1 MARPKKNKEHASS
14 EQYVEAAI
22 AGNNVSD
29 QNKSSDDTQAEM
41 VVSEKDKQVRSV
53 IDASVIS
60 DIPVELANNL
70 TLIARKL
77 TAFLS
82 YYSAAS
88 LNRLNTLNRFIS
100 DAEDKLYNVNVD
112 KLDMK
117 ELNSR
122 YKEAKKAQ
130 AEIMTICSQV
140 SKQAV
145 DTDNTARV
153 DTVYNLLKSLS
164 ADTLQQLQSA
174 LADSDDE

>member
-1 MARPKKNKEHASS
+1 MARPKKNNKNITPASIVK
-14 EQYVEAAI
+14 QYNND
-22 AGNNVSD
+22 AGV
-29 QNKSSDDTQAEM
+29 Q
-41 VVSEKDKQVRSV
+41 KDAQVKSV

-88 LNRLNTLNRFIS
+88 LNRLNTLNKFIS
-100 DAEDKLYNVNVD
+100 DAEEKLYNVNVD

-117 ELNSR
+117 ELNAR

-153 DTVYNLLKSLS
+153 DEVYNLLKGLS
-164 ADTLQQLQSA
+164 QSTLQQLQDA
-174 LADSDDE
+174 LSFAEDDTIDADN

>member
-1 MARPKKNKEHASS
+1 MARPKKNNKNITPASIVK
-14 EQYVEAAI
+14 QYNND
-22 AGNNVSD
+22 AG
-29 QNKSSDDTQAEM
+29 TQ
-41 VVSEKDKQVRSV
+41 KDAQVKSV

-88 LNRLNTLNRFIS
+88 LNRLNTLNKFIS
-100 DAEDKLYNVNVD
+100 DAEERLYNVNVD

-117 ELNSR
+117 ELNAR

-153 DTVYNLLKSLS
+153 DEVYNLLKSLS
-164 ADTLQQLQSA
+164 SDTLKSLQDA
-174 LADSDDE
+174 LTIDEANDIDVDDT

>member
-1 MARPKKNKEHASS
+1 MARPKKNNKNITPASIVK
-14 EQYVEAAI
+14 QYNND
-22 AGNNVSD
+22 AGV
-29 QNKSSDDTQAEM
+29 Q
-41 VVSEKDKQVRSV
+41 KDAQVKSV

-88 LNRLNTLNRFIS
+88 LNRLNTLNKFIS
-100 DAEDKLYNVNVD
+100 DAEERLYNVNVD

-117 ELNSR
+117 ELNAR

-153 DTVYNLLKSLS
+153 DEVYNLLKSLS
-164 ADTLQQLQSA
+164 SSTLQELQNALSA
-174 LADSDDE
+174 TEDDDDIDVDTT

>member
-1 MARPKKNKEHASS
+1 MARPKKNNKNITPASIVKQYNNDAGVQKD
-14 EQYVEAAI
+14 EQV
-22 AGNNVSD
+22 
-29 QNKSSDDTQAEM
+29 KSI
-41 VVSEKDKQVRSV
+41 

-88 LNRLNTLNRFIS
+88 LNRLNTLNKFIS
-100 DAEDKLYNVNVD
+100 DAEEKLYNVNVD

-117 ELNSR
+117 ELNAR

-153 DTVYNLLKSLS
+153 DEVYNLLKSLS
-164 ADTLQQLQSA
+164 SDTLKQLQDA
-174 LADSDDE
+174 LTIDEANDIDVDDT

>member
-1 MARPKKNKEHASS
+1 MAKTPKKDITEAEVINKTDNVSNDSNLNNKEKD
-14 EQYVEAAI
+14 
-22 AGNNVSD
+22 GKMTVS
-29 QNKSSDDTQAEM
+29 Q
-41 VVSEKDKQVRSV
+41 KDKQVRSI

-88 LNRLNTLNRFIS
+88 LNRLNTLNKFIS
-100 DAEDKLYNVNVD
+100 EAEDKLYNVNVE
-112 KLDMK
+112 KLDLK

-145 DTDNTARV
+145 DTDSTARV
-153 DTVYNLLKSLS
+153 DAVYNLLKGLS
-164 ADTLQQLQSA
+164 SSTLAELQKA
-174 LADSDDE
+174 LSDDD